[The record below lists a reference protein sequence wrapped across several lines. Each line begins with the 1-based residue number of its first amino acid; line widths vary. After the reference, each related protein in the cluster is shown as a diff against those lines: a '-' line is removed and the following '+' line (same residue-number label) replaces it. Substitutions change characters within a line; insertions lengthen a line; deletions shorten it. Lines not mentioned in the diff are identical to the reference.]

1 MSISKSIYPAKHIQM
16 WRSSLISLLC
26 MPFCLFFFL
35 WRVLATACVCIDP
48 IIGPVV
54 SCDELHT
61 LYQIHIMFH
70 LNFEIQNNTS
80 VNSKKKLSFTKGML
94 FQHTVHSLGHWS
106 LIVTAL
112 TRNWSVVQ
120 ILGGGADSE
129 STLDVLNTALLL
141 FLLSMPNAITTSTDS
156 TRS

>member
-1 MSISKSIYPAKHIQM
+1 M
-16 WRSSLISLLC
+16 
-26 MPFCLFFFL
+26 
-35 WRVLATACVCIDP
+35 LATACVCIDP

-94 FQHTVHSLGHWS
+94 FSAHSPFPGPLKLDCYSIDPQLKCCPNTG
-106 LIVTAL
+106 
-112 TRNWSVVQ
+112 R
-120 ILGGGADSE
+120 GADSE

>member
-26 MPFCLFFFL
+26 MPFCFFSVEGACYCLRLHRSYNWPCCFL
-35 WRVLATACVCIDP
+35 WWVAHTLSDPYHVSPQFWNTKQYFSKFKEEIIFHKRYAFSAHSPFPGPLKLDCYSIDP
-48 IIGPVV
+48 QLKCCPNAG
-54 SCDELHT
+54 
-61 LYQIHIMFH
+61 
-70 LNFEIQNNTS
+70 
-80 VNSKKKLSFTKGML
+80 
-94 FQHTVHSLGHWS
+94 
-106 LIVTAL
+106 
-112 TRNWSVVQ
+112 R
-120 ILGGGADSE
+120 GADSE